1 MQKEHNIYN
10 NELLNGILE
19 AEYQAMANNFQSQFQ
34 EDNTMK
40 NVFILNIGLN
50 TSKNYTEQEEQLS
63 VEQVLNEIKDC
74 FLEIESYKLEKSST
88 EKTIAA
94 TVKPLIGDCVFTEV
108 ELLAER
114 LMQDCIACYSVA
126 DQAGVLI
133 GEYAKDW
140 GVFDSKYFL
149 I

>member
-1 MQKEHNIYN
+1 
-10 NELLNGILE
+10 
-19 AEYQAMANNFQSQFQ
+19 
-34 EDNTMK
+34 MK

-50 TSKNYTEQEEQLS
+50 TSTNYTEQVEQLS
-63 VEQVLNEIKDC
+63 IEHVLNEIKDC
-74 FLEIESYKLEKSST
+74 FLEIESYKLEQSNT
-88 EKTIAA
+88 EPTLIA
-94 TVKPLIGDCVFTEV
+94 TVSPLIGDCVYTEV

-133 GEYAKDW
+133 GEYAEEW